1 MKKEKKIY
9 LIIKKVEVHK
19 NNIIGGCDGK
29 LSLYTVDEIK
39 NKIIPIAQKY
49 GVKSISLFGLYARG
63 EATEDSDVDILID
76 RGDIYSLLEYSGF
89 INSLEDVLECNVD
102 VVTTGSNNK
111 DFLENISKDVVLI
124 YEK

>member
-1 MKKEKKIY
+1 M
-9 LIIKKVEVHK
+9 EVHK

-49 GVKSISLFGLYARG
+49 GVKSISLFGSYARG

-76 RGDIYSLLEYSGF
+76 LGDIYSLLEYSGF
-89 INSLEDVLECNVD
+89 INSLEDVLECNDD

>member
-1 MKKEKKIY
+1 MKKKKIY

-49 GVKSISLFGLYARG
+49 GVKSIWIIC
-63 EATEDSDVDILID
+63 TW
-76 RGDIYSLLEYSGF
+76 
-89 INSLEDVLECNVD
+89 
-102 VVTTGSNNK
+102 
-111 DFLENISKDVVLI
+111 
-124 YEK
+124 